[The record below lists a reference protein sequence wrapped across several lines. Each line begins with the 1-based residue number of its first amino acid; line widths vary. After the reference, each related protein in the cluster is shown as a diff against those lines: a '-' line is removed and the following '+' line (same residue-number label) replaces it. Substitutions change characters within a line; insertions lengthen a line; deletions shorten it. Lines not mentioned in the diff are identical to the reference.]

1 MIERIILAFFCQTL
15 NQNLK
20 TADKA
25 HLIEPFICVC
35 APWRTKCQE
44 TFGKISNFK
53 SFTWTEWDLWLILNS
68 PGTHLLSQSFAIHN
82 MLCHSLVY
90 FLRKFVFFVCVQ
102 YAAESPWM
110 VCGFSLGLVFS
121 NSCELCCIGDRPSNV
136 LLWDLSSV
144 NTAAG
149 NDLWHL
155 RDFYLCRLWCLLDS
169 VELQRLLKLF
179 KEPLVGGEHLET
191 IPLGAKSI
199 DVAH

>member
-1 MIERIILAFFCQTL
+1 MSDR
-15 NQNLK
+15 
-20 TADKA
+20 A
-25 HLIEPFICVC
+25 HLNEPFICVC
-35 APWRTKCQE
+35 APWRTKCQK
-44 TFGKISNFK
+44 TIGKISNFK
-53 SFTWTEWDLWLILNS
+53 SFTGSQWDFSDLWLILNS
-68 PGTHLLSQSFAIHN
+68 PGTHLASQSITIHN
-82 MLCHSLVY
+82 MLFHSLVY
-90 FLRKFVFFVCVQ
+90 FLRTFLSFFFFFVQ
-102 YAAESPWM
+102 YATESPWM

-121 NSCELCCIGDRPSNV
+121 NSCEFCIGDRPSNV

-191 IPLGAKSI
+191 IPLGANL
-199 DVAH
+199 